1 MDNRSG
7 QNDRAGQESRAAF
20 DDREKAGGPA
30 KLWPVGNEIYGAVL
44 YPKKI

>member
-30 KLWPVGNEIYGAVL
+30 KLWPVGNEI
-44 YPKKI
+44 